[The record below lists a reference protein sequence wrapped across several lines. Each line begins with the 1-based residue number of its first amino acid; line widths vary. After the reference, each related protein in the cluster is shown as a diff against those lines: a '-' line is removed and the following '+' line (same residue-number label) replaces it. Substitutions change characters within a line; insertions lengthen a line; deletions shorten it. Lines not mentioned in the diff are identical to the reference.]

1 MNWQINVPS
10 GTKHLSLQV
19 QSITQTL
26 QMEEFRITGKDISF
40 VIRNNRPLIEAIER
54 PYPMQIK
61 WTVVRGDINDHL
73 LLDKITKAIEKN
85 IQAYKAQVDNNIK
98 MYAQVK
104 QTA

>member
-10 GTKHLSLQV
+10 GTQHLSLQV
-19 QSITQTL
+19 QAISQSL
-26 QMEEFRITGKDISF
+26 QMEEFKITGKDLSF

-54 PYPMQIK
+54 PYPIQIK
-61 WTVVRGDINDHL
+61 WTVVRGDMNDQL
-73 LLDKITKAIEKN
+73 LLDKIIKAIEKN
-85 IQAYKAQVDNNIK
+85 IEAYKAQVDNNIK